1 MPTPDYIKKSLQ
13 YVNRFGL
20 NMLYDMIENICY
32 GGQALLGYVR
42 AYKPDMKMM
51 DYELYRGIYCSLC
64 RALGRNYSPL
74 AQLFLSYDFA
84 LACVIRLAC
93 AESGCSFSAKRCPYN
108 PVKKCMICG
117 SRDIFD
123 FCSHAVI
130 ITVYYKILDNLHDKG
145 FFSRLGAALIYPAVA
160 LMHRK
165 AKILAPETEKAV
177 ADAMKLQTETEAKPS
192 PSIDEAA
199 HPSADALGRIF
210 ALGAPES
217 KAEALRT
224 IGYLTGRFVYILDAD
239 KEGFLRS
246 ETSLIQTIG
255 RAARNAEGHVIMY
268 ADGMTDSMKNAIR
281 ETERRRAIQQRYNE
295 EHGITPTTI
304 KKAVRDLISISK
316 AVDNDGKMDEKDIE
330 SMSEKE
336 INTLI
341 KELTKK
347 MNRAAAELDFEN
359 AVVLRD
365 RIIELKKMLYE
376 TQHG

>member
-1 MPTPDYIKKSLQ
+1 MDMFDVLVGINLLREGLDIPEISL
-13 YVNRFGL
+13 
-20 NMLYDMIENICY
+20 
-32 GGQALLGYVR
+32 
-42 AYKPDMKMM
+42 
-51 DYELYRGIYCSLC
+51 
-64 RALGRNYSPL
+64 
-74 AQLFLSYDFA
+74 
-84 LACVIRLAC
+84 
-93 AESGCSFSAKRCPYN
+93 
-108 PVKKCMICG
+108 
-117 SRDIFD
+117 
-123 FCSHAVI
+123 
-130 ITVYYKILDNLHDKG
+130 
-145 FFSRLGAALIYPAVA
+145 VA
-160 LMHRK
+160 
-165 AKILAPETEKAV
+165 
-177 ADAMKLQTETEAKPS
+177 
-192 PSIDEAA
+192 
-199 HPSADALGRIF
+199 
-210 ALGAPES
+210 
-217 KAEALRT
+217 
-224 IGYLTGRFVYILDAD
+224 ILDAD

-376 TQHG
+376 TQHE